1 MLSVVRTHLF
11 LSRDRAIILASL
23 IGISLLA
30 WSYLATMTLGMADM
44 PGMPMPSVAQQYTL
58 AALMWAVMMVGMML
72 PSAAPMI
79 LLYTM
84 VQRKQGRRPVLMS
97 GVFGA
102 GYLLVWGGFAIV
114 AAGLQLALARAAL
127 LSPSLMLVSARV
139 AGVVFLLAAAYE
151 FSPLKNRCL
160 TRCQSPFGFITR
172 YWQAG
177 LGGALRMGVLHGAF
191 CVGCCWVLM
200 MLLFAAGVM
209 NLVWVAALSV
219 LILLQKV
226 LPGGRL
232 VPRVTGAVMA
242 VVGLT
247 CLVFPL

>member
-1 MLSVVRTHLF
+1 M
-11 LSRDRAIILASL
+11 SRDRAIVLLSL
-23 IGISLLA
+23 VGVCLLA
-30 WSYLATMTLGMADM
+30 WAWLGAMTPTMADM
-44 PGMPMPSVAQQYTL
+44 PDMPMPSLARQYAL

-79 LLYTM
+79 LLFTT
-84 VQRKQGRRPVLMS
+84 VQRKQGGRPVLMS

-114 AAGLQLALARAAL
+114 AAGLQLALAQAAL
-127 LSPSLMLVSARV
+127 LSPSLMLVSARA

-160 TRCQSPFGFITR
+160 TRCQSPFAFITQ
-172 YWQAG
+172 YWRRG

-200 MLLFAAGVM
+200 LLLFAAGVM

-232 VPRVTGAVMA
+232 VPRVTGAAMA
-242 VVGLT
+242 VVGVT